1 MTLACQRR
9 SGVAAGSACVSANVA
24 RPSLQPR
31 PCSGRGDNG
40 SLVMQRVPNEAGEVA
55 TRLAHVI
62 FQVLEFL
69 WSWSFGQILA
79 MFRLPLNALPLWKQ
93 MLFVLVLAALGYMF
107 HRISKDFLKALQSV
121 VSAVVGFGTAI
132 IGMLPQ
138 IVWAGLIAF
147 GGAWVITNLSPT
159 WIPIA
164 LR

>member
-1 MTLACQRR
+1 
-9 SGVAAGSACVSANVA
+9 
-24 RPSLQPR
+24 
-31 PCSGRGDNG
+31 
-40 SLVMQRVPNEAGEVA
+40 MQRVPNEAGEVA
-55 TRLAHVI
+55 RRLAQVI

-121 VSAVVGFGTAI
+121 VSAVVGFGTAM

-147 GGAWVITNLSPT
+147 GGAWVMTNMNPT
-159 WIPIA
+159 WIPA
-164 LR
+164 VLR